1 MVYAKSKLFVSEGP
15 GSDSV
20 LVYTPSGSLV
30 HTIIGQPGADGMA
43 LSADGDTLYV
53 ALSSTDEISVINT
66 TTYAQHELTVDSCP
80 TYLALAAG
88 RLFYS
93 FGCSQGTGGV
103 SNIDPSTG
111 GTPVSNLTSLNLP
124 PLLVGAGN
132 VIATAQQNLEPAT
145 VGTYSAATTG
155 VLTPTKSMSV
165 GAPPNDL
172 ALSPTGTSLVTAGGG
187 GDDYIEYASATLKQ
201 TAEFTTSDRP
211 ITAAISPNGAHLV
224 GGLDGT
230 GDLVNLYTGTKS
242 APVWQRFGAT
252 TAPKSWAVGTSD
264 QVLPGSL
271 TFTPSGS
278 AVYGLV
284 LEASNGAVAL
294 FGSDI
299 TTAATTDHLTIATS
313 NEAHPVVASM
323 KLSGRG
329 SVAFTTTSRGNTTQ
343 LGSVATNSHG
353 VAKVSFRSLF
363 NGSVRAIF
371 EGSASHY
378 PVAVSKSFKV
388 AAKTGLTLSGSY
400 AKRHGV
406 ELFRKRGKVHLLA
419 AVLPAINNRRVTGA
433 VEYRRHGHWHPIGSI
448 VARVGKKGTVKM
460 SLPFSASHV
469 TERVTLRFAGDK
481 LNTGSQTTSP
491 KFEIT

>member
-1 MVYAKSKLFVSEGP
+1 MVYAKGRLFVTDGSP
-15 GSDSV
+15 GNDV
-20 LVYTPSGSLV
+20 LVYSTTGALL
-30 HTIIGQPGADGMA
+30 HTITGELGADGMA
-43 LSADGDTLYV
+43 LSADGATLYV
-53 ALSSTDEISVINT
+53 ALAATDEISAIDT
-66 TTYAQHELTVDSCP
+66 TAYTHHEFTVDSCP

-93 FGCSQGTGGV
+93 FGCSPGSGGV
-103 SNIDPSTG
+103 SNIDASTG
-111 GTPVSNLTSLNLP
+111 GTPVSNFTNLNLP
-124 PLLVGAGN
+124 PLLVGAGS

-145 VGTYSAATTG
+145 VATYSAATTG
-155 VLTPTKSMSV
+155 VLTLTKPMSV
-165 GAPPNDL
+165 GAPPTDL
-172 ALSPTGTSLVTAGGG
+172 ALSPTGTTLVTAGGG

-211 ITAAISPNGAHLV
+211 ITAAISPFGAHLV

-252 TAPKSWAVGTSD
+252 TAPKSWTTGASD

-271 TFTPSGS
+271 TFTPAGS
-278 AVYGLV
+278 QIYGLV

-299 TTAATTDHLTIATS
+299 TTAATTEHLTAAST
-313 NEAHPVVASM
+313 NEVRPVTASM

-329 SVAFTTTSRGNTTQ
+329 EVAFTTTSRGETTQ
-343 LGSVATNSHG
+343 LGSVATNSGG
-353 VAKVSFRSLF
+353 VAKVSFRASF

-378 PVAVSKSFKV
+378 PVAASKSFKV
-388 AAKTGLTLSGSY
+388 AAKTRLRLSGSY

-406 ELFRKRGKVHLLA
+406 ELFRKRGKAHLVA
-419 AVLPAINNRRVTGA
+419 EVLPAINNRRVTGA
-433 VEYRRHGHWHPIGSI
+433 VEYRRHGSWHSIGTI

-460 SLPFSASHV
+460 GLPFSASHA

-481 LNTGSQTTSP
+481 LNTKSQTTSP